1 MQLHFEP
8 DREIVDLQ
16 DMASQNCF
24 WLLFWSST
32 TFASF
37 RFTDGRDCMQ
47 QVAPWQEQTLSVSV
61 FPHRQVCHFTLVYE

>member
-24 WLLFWSST
+24 WLLFWPST

-47 QVAPWQEQTLSVSV
+47 QVAPR
-61 FPHRQVCHFTLVYE
+61 H